1 MSQYRPVL
9 YGRNN
14 AVSSGHAL
22 ATHAAAEVLREGGNA
37 IDAGVAAGIALGVLE
52 SELVSFAGVAPII
65 IYSAEHDHIISISG
79 VGPWPALADQAA
91 FERDH
96 GGTIPAGVLRTVVPA
111 APDAWITALDR
122 YGTMNFDQVAQFAID
137 YAANGFHMYPLMAEL
152 IDKNRDNYARFVSNR
167 EIYLPGGN
175 VPKVGELFFQT
186 DLARSLQFMA
196 EEARSGAVRGGR
208 RAGLA
213 AARDAFYR
221 GDLAQVILDHQKAEG
236 GWLRAKDLSGF
247 HVDVEKPIHIGFRGV
262 DVFGCGAWCQGL
274 LLLQTLKMLEP
285 VNLSALGHNS
295 ADYLHV
301 LAETIKLGA
310 ADRERFLGDP
320 RHIDVPV
327 AHILSDGF
335 LAQRRACIDMAGA
348 FPAMPAPGDQPAT
361 DPPIAGQIDTSYV
374 CVVDQAGN
382 AFSATPSDSSY
393 NVPVVPG
400 LGFAVSGRGSQSWVD
415 PAHPSAVAPGKRP
428 RLTPNPALAMTSD
441 QMIPFGS
448 PGGDVQT
455 QAMLQALLNHLV
467 FGMDVQSAV
476 DAPRIASYSFPSS
489 FAPHDS
495 EPGVL
500 RIEAQIPESVRENL
514 AKRGHRVVDWPQST
528 WLAGSVSMICADRR
542 PETTLRAAAD
552 HRRASY
558 AQAW

>member
-9 YGRNN
+9 YGRTH

-22 ATHAAAEVLREGGNA
+22 ATHAAAEILRDGGNA

-52 SELVSFAGVAPII
+52 SELVSIAGVAPII
-65 IYSAEHDHIISISG
+65 LYSAEHDHVVTISG
-79 VGPWPALADQAA
+79 VGNWPALTNPEVFVREHD
-91 FERDH
+91 
-96 GGTIPAGVLRTVVPA
+96 GKIPVGVLRTVVPA
-111 APDAWITALDR
+111 APDAWITALNR
-122 YGTMNFDQVAQFAID
+122 YGTMNFDEVAHFAID
-137 YAANGFHMYPLMAEL
+137 FAANGFHMYPLMAEL
-152 IDKNRDNYARFVSNR
+152 IGKNRSNFERFASNA
-167 EIYLPGGN
+167 EIYLPDGD
-175 VPKVGELFFQT
+175 VPKVGELFLQT

-196 EEARSGAVRGGR
+196 DEARAGAKRGGR

-221 GDLAQVILDHQKAEG
+221 GDLARAILAHQQAEG
-236 GWLRAKDLSGF
+236 GWLRADDLEKF
-247 HVDVEKPIHIGFRGV
+247 HVDIEEPLQVVFRGV
-262 DVFGCGAWCQGL
+262 DVYGCGAWCQGPL
-274 LLLQTLKMLEP
+274 LLEMLKILEP
-285 VNLSALGHNS
+285 LDLPGLGHNS

-320 RHIDVPV
+320 RQVDVPL

-335 LAQRRACIDMAGA
+335 AAQRRACIDMTRAT
-348 FPAMPAPGDQPAT
+348 PAMPDPGDSPAAE
-361 DPPIAGQIDTSYV
+361 PPVEGQMDTSYV
-374 CVVDQAGN
+374 CVVDRVGN
-382 AFSATPSDSSY
+382 VFSATPSDSSY

-400 LGFAVSGRGSQSWVD
+400 LGFVVSGRGSQSWVD
-415 PAHPSAVAPGKRP
+415 TSHPSAVAPGRRP
-428 RLTPNPALAMTSD
+428 RLTPNPALAMTAGTI
-441 QMIPFGS
+441 IPFGS

-455 QAMLQALLNHLV
+455 QAMLQVLLNRLV

-489 FAPHDS
+489 FAPHES

-500 RIEAQIPESVRENL
+500 RVEARIAETTRVDL
-514 AKRGHRVVDWPQST
+514 AGRGHLVVDWPDST
-528 WLAGSVSMICADRR
+528 WLAGSVSMIAADRT
-542 PETTLRAAAD
+542 PAITLRAAAD
-552 HRRASY
+552 HRRAGY